1 MRRKLIRR
9 GRVQNSFAKTSG
21 NQLVYALIIAG
32 RLYEARMNE
41 KTKLVSDEMI
51 IYVRCDNSDE

>member
-21 NQLVYALIIAG
+21 NQLVRTYYRWTLI
-32 RLYEARMNE
+32 RTRMNE